1 MSIDSDKSSGWD
13 SDETRDLPED
23 AIEQREESSG
33 NLTTQLSI
41 SRYLV
46 LRQLGEGGFGSVF
59 LAQDPVLKREVAIKI
74 PRVGSNLS
82 SASVE
87 KFLKEGQML
96 ARANH
101 PSIVSVYDV
110 GTTDDGIP
118 FVVMEFVQ
126 GTSLSQRMKESRGQ
140 KFDLKDCLKTLV
152 RIAEGLLQAHK
163 NGLVHRDLKPS
174 NIIINADGD
183 ICLVDFGLALHDDLS
198 ADEWEDRSIVGTPQY
213 MAPEQIRG

>member
-163 NGLVHRDLKPS
+163 N
-174 NIIINADGD
+174 
-183 ICLVDFGLALHDDLS
+183 
-198 ADEWEDRSIVGTPQY
+198 
-213 MAPEQIRG
+213 